1 MRRPHPFLQLAELFD
16 CVEDVVVWVKDREGR
31 YRWVN
36 RAFLINYS
44 LDDHHDRTNGDV
56 IGKTDYDFSPAYLA
70 DQFRLDDESVLD
82 GKRIVDRIEQVAQ
95 PDGRAAW
102 SVTNKIPLVDDRGAI
117 VGTAGISRKLVSPDQ
132 AIALGSEFGPVLA
145 YMRDHYH
152 TTITN
157 GHLAKLAHLS
167 VRGVRAQVPG
177 GLPSDAA
184 KVPAEIEDADRQSG
198 AGLDQSVARRGRR
211 RLRVLGP
218 EPFHA

>member
-117 VGTAGISRKLVSPDQ
+117 VGTAGISRKLVRPTRRSRW
-132 AIALGSEFGPVLA
+132 G
-145 YMRDHYH
+145 R
-152 TTITN
+152 
-157 GHLAKLAHLS
+157 
-167 VRGVRAQVPG
+167 VRAGPRLHARPLSYDDHQRPFGEACAPVGARVRPQVPG

-198 AGLDQSVARRGRR
+198 AGLDQSVARRGRG